1 MKVKMT
7 KRIKHGS
14 NLFEAGEVYTVGAIT
29 GSEWVSKGYCEEH
42 KEEPKPKAKK
52 AKKEEPKI
60 EE

>member
-14 NLFEAGEVYTVGAIT
+14 NLFEAGEIYTVGAIT
-29 GSEWVSKGYCEEH
+29 GSAWISKGYCEEH

-52 AKKEEPKI
+52 VKKEEPKS